1 MIFKSD
7 LNEYNNKYFMIGDD
21 KYGLTYVF
29 VRHADSFDFEDIGDH
44 IIDMNRLNNYRTL
57 VFNGVKV
64 ELLGNS
70 VYYEDG
76 TLIEQISDMTEISWV
91 DFNEVLNKVK
101 KSINN
106 IGI

>member
-21 KYGLTYVF
+21 KYTITYVF
-29 VRHADSFDFEDIGDH
+29 VKHASGFDYEDIGDH
-44 IIDMNRLNNYRTL
+44 IIDINKLDNYKTL
-57 VFNGVKV
+57 VFQGVKI
-64 ELLGNS
+64 ELFNNS
-70 VYYEDG
+70 VYYENG

-91 DFNEVLNKVK
+91 EFNEVLKKVK
-101 KSINN
+101 ESINN

>member
-29 VRHADSFDFEDIGDH
+29 VRHAKSFDFEDIGDH
-44 IIDMNRLNNYRTL
+44 IMDMNRLDNYKTL
-57 VFNGVKV
+57 VFKGDKI
-64 ELLGNS
+64 ELFGDS
-70 VYYEDG
+70 VYYENG

-91 DFNEVLNKVK
+91 DFNEALKEVK